1 MYFLEL
7 FQKTE
12 EEENLPNSIMKKELC
27 RAQNQTRTSQ
37 EKKPDKRLQKYPIKY
52 QQTESHNT

>member
-27 RAQNQTRTSQ
+27 GAQNQTRTSQ

-52 QQTESHNT
+52 